1 MGLKPLAS
9 FRPERPVKV
18 VYADLD
24 GTLTGP
30 GASLFAAIP
39 DGTTARGANAVARLH
54 GAGIQLVLVS
64 GRTRRQARE
73 AARMLGAAAHVAE
86 LGAFLVDGD
95 EVVTNFGHG
104 LTGAAGTPFEAL
116 TRSGA
121 GGFLLERYAGRL
133 EPHTPWALEPR
144 EATLLLRGLLDPA
157 EATAT
162 LAAAGYGWLEVRDNG
177 VARRP
182 FPTLD
187 LPEVHVYHVVP
198 RGVGKAG
205 AVAVHRSRRG
215 LKREETVMV
224 GDSPS
229 DLEIAP
235 EVGAVFVVANGAEP
249 VEASGAADGLDN
261 AFATPSP
268 AGDGVAE
275 VVEAILRPE
284 RTPQA

>member
-1 MGLKPLAS
+1 
-9 FRPERPVKV
+9 V

-39 DGTTARGANAVARLH
+39 SGTTARGADAVARLH
-54 GAGIQLVLVS
+54 GAGIELVLVS
-64 GRTRRQARE
+64 GRTRQQARE
-73 AARMLGAAAHVAE
+73 AARMLGAAAYVAE

-95 EVVTNFGHG
+95 EVVANFGDG
-104 LTGAAGTPFEAL
+104 FDGEAAAGTPFQAI

-121 GGFLLERYAGRL
+121 SGFLLDRYAGRL
-133 EPHTPWALEPR
+133 ELHTPWALEPR
-144 EATLLLRGLLDPA
+144 EATLLLRGLVDPA

-162 LAAAGYGWLEVRDNG
+162 LAAAGYGWLELRDNG

-205 AVAVHRSRRG
+205 AVALHRSRHG
-215 LKREETVMV
+215 LDREETVAV

-229 DLEIAP
+229 DLEVAP

-249 VEASGAADGLDN
+249 VEATGAADGLDN
-261 AFATPSP
+261 AFATLSPS
-268 AGDGVAE
+268 GDGVAE
-275 VVEAILRPE
+275 VVDAILRP
-284 RTPQA
+284 AGA

>member
-39 DGTTARGANAVARLH
+39 EGTTARGADAVARLH
-54 GAGIQLVLVS
+54 GAGIELVLVS
-64 GRTRRQARE
+64 GRTRAQARE
-73 AARMLGAAAHVAE
+73 AARMLGAAAYVAE

-95 EVVTNFGHG
+95 EVVTTFGEHPSG
-104 LTGAAGTPFEAL
+104 GAGTPFEAI

-121 GGFLLERYAGRL
+121 GGFLLDRYAGRL
-133 EPHTPWALEPR
+133 ELHTPWALEPR
-144 EATLLLRGLLDPA
+144 EATLLLRGFVDPL

-198 RGVGKAG
+198 REVGKAG
-205 AVAVHRSRRG
+205 AVALHRSRHG
-215 LKREETVMV
+215 LAREETVAV

-229 DLEIAP
+229 DLEVAP
-235 EVGAVFVVANGAEP
+235 EVGAVFVVANGAEA
-249 VEASGAADGLDN
+249 VEASGAADGVDN
-261 AFATPSP
+261 AFATAGSS
-268 AGDGVAE
+268 GDGVAE
-275 VVEAILRPE
+275 VVDAILGSE
-284 RTPQA
+284 AG